1 MCRFASALAAV
12 TLAVTL
18 TVSSPTPAN
27 ASVISTGI
35 GILSGVGGT
44 ILGVGKT
51 LVCKG
56 LSAAG
61 TVAEGAGTV
70 GGAAVGG
77 ADTGGAGAGAGAA
90 AGGAVGGIVK
100 KGAGLVE
107 KVICSGGGG
116 GGVAGTLGKAAVGA
130 LAGAAVFDLAAH
142 WMIGA
147 ATKVTGAIVS
157 MITSSTSPQLNA
169 AWFQRSFAPMAGLGA
184 ALALLVTLIAL
195 TSAAVRRDPAA
206 LAGTLTGILRAG
218 LGTALLIALTTLALD
233 VTDAISADVIRSSHQ
248 TFWSQVGHAWGSSGF
263 GGFGSSALAMLMAI
277 VQVIA
282 GVIVW
287 LELAVRNAAICL
299 AVLFLPVA
307 LAASIWPNLAGW
319 TSRLGRLLFLFVI
332 LKPVTLI
339 VLAFAGNAA
348 LAGLSLNGSLASS
361 AGTIIAAVTI
371 FALAAMAPWALM
383 LIVAADSESA
393 AIGAGVRA
401 AAGHAR
407 SDGAAT
413 LGRAG
418 GRLRGGTAAAGGA
431 LGAAGGAIRG
441 AAAGRRGRGSSGSG
455 PSGGGGSGGGGGGG
469 PAGPAG
475 GSSGSSGGGSAADV
489 GGGSPSP
496 ARGGRSAPAGGLAG
510 AMAGSAPRGAV
521 AVAAGLAGGA
531 AGGGQRRG
539 GGEPAPGPPSGSTGG
554 AIRAPG
560 RRPSRT
566 TARPKASTAKAPP
579 TGGEAKPS
587 RSAART
593 PPRAPAPPSPGAPHR
608 ARPPKPRP
616 V

>member
-1 MCRFASALAAV
+1 MRRFARALAAV

-18 TVSSPTPAN
+18 TISSATPAN
-27 ASVISTGI
+27 ASIISSGI

-44 ILGVGKT
+44 ILGAGKT

-61 TVAEGAGTV
+61 TVAAGAGTV

-100 KGAGLVE
+100 KGAGIVE
-107 KVICSGGGG
+107 KVVCSGGGG

-147 ATKVTGAIVS
+147 ATKVTSAIVS
-157 MITSSTSPQLNA
+157 MITSSTSPQLTA
-169 AWFQRSFAPMAGLGA
+169 GWFQRSFAPMAGLGA

-218 LGTALLIALTTLALD
+218 VGTGLLIALTTLALD

-248 TFWSQVGHAWGSSGF
+248 TFWAQVGHAWGSSGF

-287 LELAVRNAAICL
+287 LELAVRNAAIYL

-371 FALAAMAPWALM
+371 FALAAMAPWTLM
-383 LIVAADSESA
+383 LIVAADAESA

-401 AAGHAR
+401 GAGHAR
-407 SDGAAT
+407 GDGAAT

-418 GRLRGGTAAAGGA
+418 GRLRGGAAAAGGA
-431 LGAAGGAIRG
+431 LGAAGGAIQG
-441 AAAGRRGRGSSGSG
+441 AAASRRGPGSSSSG
-455 PSGGGGSGGGGGGG
+455 PTGGSGGSGGGGGGG

-475 GSSGSSGGGSAADV
+475 GSSGGGSPADV
-489 GGGSPSP
+489 GGGSPAAARSGQP
-496 ARGGRSAPAGGLAG
+496 APSGGLAG

-521 AVAAGLAGGA
+521 AVAAGLAGGT
-531 AGGGQRRG
+531 AGGGGRRSG
-539 GGEPAPGPPSGSTGG
+539 GGPTPSSPSGSAGG
-554 AIRAPG
+554 ATRAPG
-560 RRPSRT
+560 RRPF
-566 TARPKASTAKAPP
+566 RPPTRPNASTATAPP
-579 TGGEAKPS
+579 SGGEVKPS
-587 RSAART
+587 QSAART
-593 PPRAPAPPSPGAPHR
+593 PPRAPAPRSPGAPRR

>member
-1 MCRFASALAAV
+1 M
-12 TLAVTL
+12 LAVTL
-18 TVSSPTPAN
+18 SVSSPTPAN
-27 ASVISTGI
+27 AGVISTGI

-77 ADTGGAGAGAGAA
+77 ADTGGAGAGVGAA
-90 AGGAVGGIVK
+90 AGGAVGGIMK
-100 KGAGLVE
+100 KGTGLVE

-116 GGVAGTLGKAAVGA
+116 GAAGTLGKAAVGA

-147 ATKVTGAIVS
+147 ATKVTDAIVS

-169 AWFQRSFAPMAGLGA
+169 AWFQRSFVPMAGLGA

-287 LELAVRNAAICL
+287 LELAVRNAAIYL
-299 AVLFLPVA
+299 AVLFFPVA
-307 LAASIWPNLAGW
+307 LAASIWPALAGW

-348 LAGLSLNGSLASS
+348 LAGLSLNGSFASS

-418 GRLRGGTAAAGGA
+418 GRLRGGAAAAGGA
-431 LGAAGGAIRG
+431 LGAAGGAIRSG
-441 AAAGRRGRGSSGSG
+441 AASRRGPGSSGSS
-455 PSGGGGSGGGGGGG
+455 PSGGSGGSGGGGGGPTG
-469 PAGPAG
+469 PSG
-475 GSSGSSGGGSAADV
+475 GSSGSSGGGSAA
-489 GGGSPSP
+489 
-496 ARGGRSAPAGGLAG
+496 
-510 AMAGSAPRGAV
+510 
-521 AVAAGLAGGA
+521 
-531 AGGGQRRG
+531 
-539 GGEPAPGPPSGSTGG
+539 
-554 AIRAPG
+554 
-560 RRPSRT
+560 
-566 TARPKASTAKAPP
+566 K
-579 TGGEAKPS
+579 
-587 RSAART
+587 
-593 PPRAPAPPSPGAPHR
+593 
-608 ARPPKPRP
+608 
-616 V
+616 

>member
-1 MCRFASALAAV
+1 
-12 TLAVTL
+12 
-18 TVSSPTPAN
+18 
-27 ASVISTGI
+27 
-35 GILSGVGGT
+35 
-44 ILGVGKT
+44 
-51 LVCKG
+51 
-56 LSAAG
+56 
-61 TVAEGAGTV
+61 
-70 GGAAVGG
+70 
-77 ADTGGAGAGAGAA
+77 
-90 AGGAVGGIVK
+90 
-100 KGAGLVE
+100 
-107 KVICSGGGG
+107 
-116 GGVAGTLGKAAVGA
+116 
-130 LAGAAVFDLAAH
+130 
-142 WMIGA
+142 
-147 ATKVTGAIVS
+147 
-157 MITSSTSPQLNA
+157 
-169 AWFQRSFAPMAGLGA
+169 
-184 ALALLVTLIAL
+184 L

-287 LELAVRNAAICL
+287 LELAVRNAAIYL

-383 LIVAADSESA
+383 LIVGADSESA

-418 GRLRGGTAAAGGA
+418 GRLRGGASAAGGA

-455 PSGGGGSGGGGGGG
+455 PGGGGESGGGGGGG
-469 PAGPAG
+469 PAGPAR
-475 GSSGSSGGGSAADV
+475 GSSGGGSAADV
-489 GGGSPSP
+489 GGGSPST
-496 ARGGRSAPAGGLAG
+496 ARGARSAPAGGLAG

-531 AGGGQRRG
+531 AGGGQRRSG
-539 GGEPAPGPPSGSTGG
+539 GAPAPGSPSGSTGG
-554 AIRAPG
+554 ATRAPG

-566 TARPKASTAKAPP
+566 TPRPKASTATAPP
-579 TGGEAKPS
+579 TGGEAKAS

-593 PPRAPAPPSPGAPHR
+593 PPRPPAPPSPGAPNR
-608 ARPPKPRP
+608 AGPPKPRRA
-616 V
+616 

>member
-1 MCRFASALAAV
+1 LGSSEPAVDRGRSAE
-12 TLAVTL
+12 
-18 TVSSPTPAN
+18 PDPPA
-27 ASVISTGI
+27 
-35 GILSGVGGT
+35 
-44 ILGVGKT
+44 LG
-51 LVCKG
+51 
-56 LSAAG
+56 
-61 TVAEGAGTV
+61 
-70 GGAAVGG
+70 
-77 ADTGGAGAGAGAA
+77 
-90 AGGAVGGIVK
+90 
-100 KGAGLVE
+100 
-107 KVICSGGGG
+107 
-116 GGVAGTLGKAAVGA
+116 
-130 LAGAAVFDLAAH
+130 
-142 WMIGA
+142 
-147 ATKVTGAIVS
+147 
-157 MITSSTSPQLNA
+157 
-169 AWFQRSFAPMAGLGA
+169 
-184 ALALLVTLIAL
+184 LLVTLIAL

-248 TFWSQVGHAWGSSGF
+248 MFWSQVGHAWGSSGF

-287 LELAVRNAAICL
+287 LELAVRNAAIYL

-348 LAGLSLNGSLASS
+348 LAGLSLNGSLTSS

-383 LIVAADSESA
+383 LIVAADAESA

-407 SDGAAT
+407 GDGAAT

-418 GRLRGGTAAAGGA
+418 GRLRGGAAAAGGA

-441 AAAGRRGRGSSGSG
+441 AAASRRGRGSSGSG
-455 PSGGGGSGGGGGGG
+455 PIGGSGGSGGGGGGG
-469 PAGPAG
+469 GSDGPAG
-475 GSSGSSGGGSAADV
+475 GSSGSSDGGSAADV
-489 GGGSPSP
+489 GGGSPAAARRGQP
-496 ARGGRSAPAGGLAG
+496 APSGGLAG
-510 AMAGSAPRGAV
+510 TMSGSAPRGAV
-521 AVAAGLAGGA
+521 AIAAGLAGGA
-531 AGGGQRRG
+531 AGAGKRRG
-539 GGEPAPGPPSGSTGG
+539 GGEPSPGSPSDPTGG
-554 AIRAPG
+554 ATRAPG
-560 RRPSRT
+560 ARPSRT
-566 TARPKASTAKAPP
+566 TAWPKASTAKAPP
-579 TGGEAKPS
+579 TGGETKAG
-587 RSAART
+587 RSAARM
-593 PPRAPAPPSPGAPHR
+593 PPRAPAPPSLGARQR